1 MTDSSET
8 DDYADFIRR
17 IRAGDA
23 QAAEEV
29 VRRFEREIR
38 LEVRTCLRL
47 RDARLRRVF
56 DSMDVCQSVLASFF
70 VRASVGEF
78 DLDEPSQLI
87 RLLVGMARHKLSDQV
102 KHHQRRRR
110 DIRRVGVSDP
120 AEAHT
125 GVTAETPSQL
135 IAGKEL
141 LQMFRE
147 RLSEEELQVA
157 DLRSRGHDWAFR
169 RPRARGNARRP
180 PQATG
185 TGDPARELRARIR
198 PRARMRRDETRRDRK
213 PCDDRTIRRYPRP
226 HSSLPSMVSV
236 RRCRVARRDAGP
248 SLSRA
253 IGDAMRPVEAE
264 SSQPTLNDASTLKI
278 DREPA
283 TNCPSGRGHDLRDV
297 LAERQDLDEDGL
309 LDLFCNDQVDR
320 WCEGVH
326 IPAEAYLA
334 LHPAL
339 DGDREGAFDL
349 IYGEYVLRESLG
361 EAPTPQEYF
370 WRFPRFAER
379 FRRQLDL
386 HKALRGRGTP
396 GATPIRPGIRRPT
409 TRTARRW
416 SPGPTSPGIG
426 SWACWATA
434 AWAWST
440 RPGT

>member
-1 MTDSSET
+1 MTETSGT

-120 AEAHT
+120 AEVHT

-157 DLRSRGHDWAFR
+157 DLRSHGHDWASV
-169 RPRARGNARRP
+169 
-180 PQATG
+180 
-185 TGDPARELRARIR
+185 ARELGGT
-198 PRARMRRDETRRDRK
+198 PEGRRK
-213 PCDDRTIRRYPRP
+213 Q
-226 HSSLPSMVSV
+226 L
-236 RRCRVARRDAGP
+236 A
-248 SLSRA
+248 RA
-253 IGDAMRPVEAE
+253 IQRV
-264 SSQPTLNDASTLKI
+264 
-278 DREPA
+278 
-283 TNCPSGRGHDLRDV
+283 NCELG
-297 LAERQDLDEDGL
+297 
-309 LDLFCNDQVDR
+309 
-320 WCEGVH
+320 
-326 IPAEAYLA
+326 
-334 LHPAL
+334 
-339 DGDREGAFDL
+339 FDL
-349 IYGEYVLRESLG
+349 V
-361 EAPTPQEYF
+361 
-370 WRFPRFAER
+370 
-379 FRRQLDL
+379 
-386 HKALRGRGTP
+386 P
-396 GATPIRPGIRRPT
+396 G
-409 TRTARRW
+409 
-416 SPGPTSPGIG
+416 
-426 SWACWATA
+426 
-434 AWAWST
+434 
-440 RPGT
+440 